1 MPSAS
6 KLEKAGDS
14 HVAIPKRKSGAVAV
28 GEEEEE
34 EEEEDNEE
42 EDVED
47 KDPPRLNTSRP
58 TSHEMLP
65 DPYVSLNRCADGVK
79 VLERDG

>member
-34 EEEEDNEE
+34 EDNEE

-58 TSHEMLP
+58 TPHEMLP
-65 DPYVSLNRCADGVK
+65 APYVSLNRCADGVK